1 MKCMYIAAIAAALV
15 SATLFTG
22 CEKKEPTLG
31 DKIAQAGKEAGK
43 TADKTT
49 ADAGKAADK
58 AAADASKAA
67 DAAAKD
73 LNKTLG
79 K

>member
-1 MKCMYIAAIAAALV
+1 MKCMYIVAVAVALV

-31 DKIAQAGKEAGK
+31 EKLEQASK
-43 TADKTT
+43 
-49 ADAGKAADK
+49 DAAKSADK
-58 AAADASKAA
+58 AAADAGKAA

-73 LNKTLG
+73 LNKALG

>member
-1 MKCMYIAAIAAALV
+1 MKCTYIVAVAVALA

-31 DKIAQAGKEAGK
+31 EKLEQASK
-43 TADKTT
+43 
-49 ADAGKAADK
+49 DAAKSADK
-58 AAADASKAA
+58 AAADAGKAA

-73 LNKTLG
+73 LNKALG